1 MTRKWARSII
11 HKVVKTIL
19 VQSAWELPLREHL
32 FFAWNEKK
40 TPAALMHPHDSN
52 MQWPSVTSPSCAA
65 ARTDRSRFFVAL
77 SSSFLFSFLLEAHFP
92 IRKHSTQDTLFLPS
106 FPSLHPL
113 SCSEDLQVRWGKG
126 STLHLSNKTALPWTF
141 LTKISAGRQRRFP
154 AVSSCYDDQ
163 QHVALISIST
173 KGFTQINI
181 LALHY
186 KELLSRT
193 VIRNWC
199 CPEHLPSQL
208 KG

>member
-113 SCSEDLQVRWGKG
+113 SCSKRTCKFGEAKEAPCTYLTRLLYHELSLQKSLLG
-126 STLHLSNKTALPWTF
+126 
-141 LTKISAGRQRRFP
+141 GRG
-154 AVSSCYDDQ
+154 
-163 QHVALISIST
+163 
-173 KGFTQINI
+173 GF
-181 LALHY
+181 
-186 KELLSRT
+186 LLSAAAMM
-193 VIRNWC
+193 ISSMLHW
-199 CPEHLPSQL
+199 
-208 KG
+208 